1 MIDLRI
7 ASPFYGIDFAQKYWR
22 KCGIDRPARSRL
34 HWPGNCLLLRFHQS
48 SQPVCMMISMR
59 SGLGRTTAAVLVLTA
74 GAVAACTTAP
84 QLTAA
89 PSEPPQPAPAP
100 LPPQRPPIDLA
111 GRWRLAAASGACLMT
126 FAPTPGGAD
135 GTIAPAGGCP
145 GNFFT
150 SRKWTFE
157 HDMLIIRDHKNEALA
172 ELSFAAGRFQG
183 QAAGGGSI
191 TLARP

>member
-1 MIDLRI
+1 MITSVCSGPSR
-7 ASPFYGIDFAQKYWR
+7 
-22 KCGIDRPARSRL
+22 RSAAAA
-34 HWPGNCLLLRFHQS
+34 
-48 SQPVCMMISMR
+48 
-59 SGLGRTTAAVLVLTA
+59 GLFLALAAV
-74 GAVAACTTAP
+74 GACTSTP

-89 PSEPPQPAPAP
+89 PSEQAQPAPPPPPPPQP
-100 LPPQRPPIDLA
+100 PPIDLA

-126 FAPTPGGAD
+126 LAASSGAAD

-157 HDMLIIRDHKNEALA
+157 HDMLIIRDHKSEALA

-183 QAAGGGSI
+183 QATGGGSV
-191 TLARP
+191 TLVRP

>member
-1 MIDLRI
+1 MIISLCSGPGRA
-7 ASPFYGIDFAQKYWR
+7 ASV
-22 KCGIDRPARSRL
+22 
-34 HWPGNCLLLRFHQS
+34 LL
-48 SQPVCMMISMR
+48 V
-59 SGLGRTTAAVLVLTA
+59 TAAA
-74 GAVAACTTAP
+74 MGACTTTP

-89 PSEPPQPAPAP
+89 PSEQAQPAPPPAP
-100 LPPQRPPIDLA
+100 SPPRPPPIDLA
-111 GRWRLAAASGACLMT
+111 GRWRLAAASGACVMT
-126 FAPTPGGAD
+126 LAAAPGAAD

-157 HDMLIIRDHKNEALA
+157 HDMLIIRDHKSEALA

-183 QAAGGGSI
+183 QATGGGSV